1 MFLEVLMNN
10 YKSLKKQLKFCI
22 KTMNDSSS
30 LFVVDSN
37 KDFTR
42 KRKHLFGST
51 LFNVLLLESGS
62 LKDEMFKLFGYKL
75 DTPTAS
81 SFVQARSKI
90 RPDAFR
96 TLFNMFN
103 ERTQKI
109 KLHKGYR
116 LLAVD
121 GSVLPISSAI
131 KDTKTTFYKAN
142 NSNNP
147 FSAYHL
153 NTSYDLLECTYD
165 DIVLQGNAVMNENGA
180 FNEIVDRYDGPKA
193 IFIADRGYESIN
205 SFVKVGMKNHKYLIR
220 VKDIHSRT
228 SVLRSFGPFPDAEF
242 DMHVRRTLTTK
253 QTNEI
258 KAHPEIYKFVPKN
271 QRFDFFDGSP
281 YFDFECRV
289 VRFKI
294 SDDTYESVVTI
305 LDESEFNIQDI
316 KELYHLRWEIETSYR
331 ELKYHL
337 DLNTLHSKKRMFIEQ
352 EIYAKL
358 VLYNFCSRVS
368 NNIKIKEKDRKYEYQ
383 LNYVRAFHIIR
394 HYLKEKGGK
403 NPPDIESLIAKEI
416 LPIRPNRQNERKV
429 KAKSPVSF
437 NYRYD

>member
-10 YKSLKKQLKFCI
+10 YKSLKRQLKFCI

-42 KRKHLFGST
+42 KRNHLFGST

-62 LKDEMFKLFGYKL
+62 LKDEMFKLFGYNL

-90 RPDAFR
+90 RPDAF
-96 TLFNMFN
+96 
-103 ERTQKI
+103 
-109 KLHKGYR
+109 H
-116 LLAVD
+116 
-121 GSVLPISSAI
+121 SAI
-131 KDTKTTFYKAN
+131 KDSKTTFYKAN
-142 NSNNP
+142 NSNKP

-205 SFVKVGMKNHKYLIR
+205 SFVKVGMKNNKYLIR

-242 DMHVRRTLTTK
+242 DMHIRRTLTTK

-294 SDDTYESVVTI
+294 SDDTYESVVTN

-394 HYLKEKGGK
+394 NYLKEKGGK

-429 KAKSPVSF
+429 KAKSPLSF

>member
-1 MFLEVLMNN
+1 MNN

-62 LKDEMFKLFGYKL
+62 LKDEMFKLFGYNL

-90 RPDAFR
+90 RPDAF
-96 TLFNMFN
+96 
-103 ERTQKI
+103 
-109 KLHKGYR
+109 H
-116 LLAVD
+116 
-121 GSVLPISSAI
+121 SAI
-131 KDTKTTFYKAN
+131 KDSKTTFYKAN
-142 NSNNP
+142 NSNKP
-147 FSAYHL
+147 FLAYHL

-205 SFVKVGMKNHKYLIR
+205 SFVKVGMKNNKYLIR

-242 DMHVRRTLTTK
+242 DMHARRTLTTK

-294 SDDTYESVVTI
+294 SDDTYESIITN

-394 HYLKEKGGK
+394 NYLKEKGGK

>member
-22 KTMNDSSS
+22 KTMNDSPS

-90 RPDAFR
+90 RPDAFH

-103 ERTQKI
+103 ERTQRI

-131 KDTKTTFYKAN
+131 KDSKTTFYKAN
-142 NSNNP
+142 NSNKP

-153 NTSYDLLECTYD
+153 NTSYDLLECTY

-205 SFVKVGMKNHKYLIR
+205 SFVKVGMKNNKYLI
-220 VKDIHSRT
+220 
-228 SVLRSFGPFPDAEF
+228 
-242 DMHVRRTLTTK
+242 
-253 QTNEI
+253 
-258 KAHPEIYKFVPKN
+258 
-271 QRFDFFDGSP
+271 
-281 YFDFECRV
+281 
-289 VRFKI
+289 
-294 SDDTYESVVTI
+294 
-305 LDESEFNIQDI
+305 
-316 KELYHLRWEIETSYR
+316 
-331 ELKYHL
+331 
-337 DLNTLHSKKRMFIEQ
+337 
-352 EIYAKL
+352 
-358 VLYNFCSRVS
+358 RVS

-394 HYLKEKGGK
+394 NYLKEKGGK

>member
-1 MFLEVLMNN
+1 MLFFC
-10 YKSLKKQLKFCI
+10 LKEFCI

-90 RPDAFR
+90 RPDAFH

-142 NSNNP
+142 NSNKP
-147 FSAYHL
+147 FFAYHL

-165 DIVLQGNAVMNENGA
+165 DIVFQENAMMNENGA

-205 SFVKVGMKNHKYLIR
+205 SFVKVGMKNNKYLIR
-220 VKDIHSRT
+220 VKYIHSKT
-228 SVLRSFGPFPDAEF
+228 SVLRSFGPFPDTIC
-242 DMHVRRTLTTK
+242 V
-253 QTNEI
+253 
-258 KAHPEIYKFVPKN
+258 
-271 QRFDFFDGSP
+271 
-281 YFDFECRV
+281 
-289 VRFKI
+289 
-294 SDDTYESVVTI
+294 SVV
-305 LDESEFNIQDI
+305 
-316 KELYHLRWEIETSYR
+316 
-331 ELKYHL
+331 
-337 DLNTLHSKKRMFIEQ
+337 
-352 EIYAKL
+352 
-358 VLYNFCSRVS
+358 
-368 NNIKIKEKDRKYEYQ
+368 
-383 LNYVRAFHIIR
+383 
-394 HYLKEKGGK
+394 
-403 NPPDIESLIAKEI
+403 P
-416 LPIRPNRQNERKV
+416 
-429 KAKSPVSF
+429 
-437 NYRYD
+437 

>member
-1 MFLEVLMNN
+1 MWPIIISDNRPIVYRYMFLEVLMNN

-142 NSNNP
+142 NSNKP

-205 SFVKVGMKNHKYLIR
+205 SFVKV
-220 VKDIHSRT
+220 
-228 SVLRSFGPFPDAEF
+228 
-242 DMHVRRTLTTK
+242 VRRTLTTK

-294 SDDTYESVVTI
+294 SDDTYESIITN

-394 HYLKEKGGK
+394 NYLKEKGGK

>member
-10 YKSLKKQLKFCI
+10 YKSLKRQLKFCI

-42 KRKHLFGST
+42 KRNHLFGST

-62 LKDEMFKLFGYKL
+62 LKDEMFKLFGYNL

-90 RPDAFR
+90 RPDAF
-96 TLFNMFN
+96 
-103 ERTQKI
+103 
-109 KLHKGYR
+109 H
-116 LLAVD
+116 
-121 GSVLPISSAI
+121 SAI
-131 KDTKTTFYKAN
+131 KDSKTTFYKAN
-142 NSNNP
+142 NSNKP
-147 FSAYHL
+147 FLAYHL

-205 SFVKVGMKNHKYLIR
+205 SFVKVGMKNNKYLIR

-242 DMHVRRTLTTK
+242 DMHIRRTLTTK

-294 SDDTYESVVTI
+294 SDDTYESVVTN

-394 HYLKEKGGK
+394 NYLKEKGGK

-416 LPIRPNRQNERKV
+416 LPIRPNCQNERKV

>member
-22 KTMNDSSS
+22 KTMNDFSS

-62 LKDEMFKLFGYKL
+62 LKDEMFKLFGYNL

-90 RPDAFR
+90 RPDAF
-96 TLFNMFN
+96 
-103 ERTQKI
+103 
-109 KLHKGYR
+109 H
-116 LLAVD
+116 
-121 GSVLPISSAI
+121 SAI
-131 KDTKTTFYKAN
+131 KDSKTTFYKAN
-142 NSNNP
+142 NSNKP

-205 SFVKVGMKNHKYLIR
+205 SFVKVGMKNNKYLIR

-294 SDDTYESVVTI
+294 SDDTYESIITN

-394 HYLKEKGGK
+394 NYLKEKGGK

>member
-1 MFLEVLMNN
+1 MNN

-62 LKDEMFKLFGYKL
+62 LKDEMFKLFGYNL

-90 RPDAFR
+90 RPDAF
-96 TLFNMFN
+96 
-103 ERTQKI
+103 
-109 KLHKGYR
+109 H
-116 LLAVD
+116 
-121 GSVLPISSAI
+121 SAI
-131 KDTKTTFYKAN
+131 KDSKTTFYKAN
-142 NSNNP
+142 NSNKP
-147 FSAYHL
+147 FLAYHL

-205 SFVKVGMKNHKYLIR
+205 SFVKVGMKNNKYLIR

-294 SDDTYESVVTI
+294 SDDTYESIVTN

-394 HYLKEKGGK
+394 NYLKEKGGK

>member
-142 NSNNP
+142 NSNKP

-165 DIVLQGNAVMNENGA
+165 DIAGFCGVSTRNSVNRILRGLRQQGVITM
-180 FNEIVDRYDGPKA
+180 VY
-193 IFIADRGYESIN
+193 
-205 SFVKVGMKNHKYLIR
+205 HKI
-220 VKDIHSRT
+220 
-228 SVLRSFGPFPDAEF
+228 
-242 DMHVRRTLTTK
+242 
-253 QTNEI
+253 
-258 KAHPEIYKFVPKN
+258 
-271 QRFDFFDGSP
+271 
-281 YFDFECRV
+281 
-289 VRFKI
+289 
-294 SDDTYESVVTI
+294 
-305 LDESEFNIQDI
+305 
-316 KELYHLRWEIETSYR
+316 
-331 ELKYHL
+331 
-337 DLNTLHSKKRMFIEQ
+337 
-352 EIYAKL
+352 L
-358 VLYNFCSRVS
+358 VLDV
-368 NNIKIKEKDRKYEYQ
+368 D
-383 LNYVRAFHIIR
+383 
-394 HYLKEKGGK
+394 YLK
-403 NPPDIESLIAKEI
+403 
-416 LPIRPNRQNERKV
+416 
-429 KAKSPVSF
+429 
-437 NYRYD
+437 RYV

>member
-1 MFLEVLMNN
+1 MNN
-10 YKSLKKQLKFCI
+10 YKSLKRQLKFCI

-42 KRKHLFGST
+42 KRNHLFGST

-62 LKDEMFKLFGYKL
+62 LKDEMFKLFGYNL

-90 RPDAFR
+90 RPDAF
-96 TLFNMFN
+96 
-103 ERTQKI
+103 
-109 KLHKGYR
+109 H
-116 LLAVD
+116 
-121 GSVLPISSAI
+121 SAI
-131 KDTKTTFYKAN
+131 KDSKTTFYKAN
-142 NSNNP
+142 NSNKP

-205 SFVKVGMKNHKYLIR
+205 SFVKVGMKNNKYLIR

-294 SDDTYESVVTI
+294 SDDTYESIITN

-394 HYLKEKGGK
+394 NYLKEKGGK

>member
-10 YKSLKKQLKFCI
+10 YKSLKRQLKFCI

-42 KRKHLFGST
+42 KRNHLFGST

-62 LKDEMFKLFGYKL
+62 LKDEMFKLFGYNL

-90 RPDAFR
+90 RPDAF
-96 TLFNMFN
+96 
-103 ERTQKI
+103 
-109 KLHKGYR
+109 H
-116 LLAVD
+116 
-121 GSVLPISSAI
+121 SAI
-131 KDTKTTFYKAN
+131 KDSKTTFYKAN
-142 NSNNP
+142 NSNKP

-205 SFVKVGMKNHKYLIR
+205 SFVKVGMKNNKYLIR

-242 DMHVRRTLTTK
+242 DMHIRRTLTTK

-294 SDDTYESVVTI
+294 SDDTYESIVTN

-316 KELYHLRWEIETSYR
+316 KDLYHLRWEIETSYR

>member
-1 MFLEVLMNN
+1 MNN
-10 YKSLKKQLKFCI
+10 YKSLKRQLKFCI

-62 LKDEMFKLFGYKL
+62 LKDEMFKLFGYNL

-90 RPDAFR
+90 RPDAF
-96 TLFNMFN
+96 
-103 ERTQKI
+103 
-109 KLHKGYR
+109 H
-116 LLAVD
+116 
-121 GSVLPISSAI
+121 SAI
-131 KDTKTTFYKAN
+131 KDSKTTFYKAN
-142 NSNNP
+142 NSNKP
-147 FSAYHL
+147 FLAYHL

-205 SFVKVGMKNHKYLIR
+205 SFVKVGMKNNKYLIR

-242 DMHVRRTLTTK
+242 DMHIRRTLTTK

-294 SDDTYESVVTI
+294 SDDTYESIVTN
-305 LDESEFNIQDI
+305 LEESEFNIQDI

-394 HYLKEKGGK
+394 NYLKEKGGK

>member
-10 YKSLKKQLKFCI
+10 YKSLKRQLKFCI

-62 LKDEMFKLFGYKL
+62 LKDEMFKLFGYNL

-90 RPDAFR
+90 RPDAF
-96 TLFNMFN
+96 
-103 ERTQKI
+103 
-109 KLHKGYR
+109 H
-116 LLAVD
+116 
-121 GSVLPISSAI
+121 SAI
-131 KDTKTTFYKAN
+131 KDSKTTFYKAN
-142 NSNNP
+142 NSNKP

-242 DMHVRRTLTTK
+242 DMHARRTLTTK

-294 SDDTYESVVTI
+294 SDDTYESVVTN

-394 HYLKEKGGK
+394 NYLKEKGGK

>member
-90 RPDAFR
+90 RPDAF
-96 TLFNMFN
+96 
-103 ERTQKI
+103 
-109 KLHKGYR
+109 H
-116 LLAVD
+116 
-121 GSVLPISSAI
+121 SAI
-131 KDTKTTFYKAN
+131 KDSKTTFYKAN
-142 NSNNP
+142 NSNKP

-205 SFVKVGMKNHKYLIR
+205 SFVKVGMKNNKYLIR

-242 DMHVRRTLTTK
+242 DMHARRTLTTK

-294 SDDTYESVVTI
+294 SDDTYESIVTN

-394 HYLKEKGGK
+394 NYLKEKGGK

>member
-10 YKSLKKQLKFCI
+10 YKSLKRQLKFCI

-62 LKDEMFKLFGYKL
+62 LKDEMFKLFGYNL

-90 RPDAFR
+90 RPDAF
-96 TLFNMFN
+96 
-103 ERTQKI
+103 
-109 KLHKGYR
+109 H
-116 LLAVD
+116 
-121 GSVLPISSAI
+121 SAI
-131 KDTKTTFYKAN
+131 KDSKTTFYKAN
-142 NSNNP
+142 NSNKP

-242 DMHVRRTLTTK
+242 DMHARRTLTTK

-294 SDDTYESVVTI
+294 SDDTYESIVTN

-394 HYLKEKGGK
+394 NYLKEKGGK

>member
-37 KDFTR
+37 KNFTR

-62 LKDEMFKLFGYKL
+62 LKDEMFKLFGYNL

-90 RPDAFR
+90 RPDAF
-96 TLFNMFN
+96 
-103 ERTQKI
+103 
-109 KLHKGYR
+109 H
-116 LLAVD
+116 
-121 GSVLPISSAI
+121 SAI
-131 KDTKTTFYKAN
+131 KDSKTTFYKAN
-142 NSNNP
+142 NSNKP

-205 SFVKVGMKNHKYLIR
+205 SFVKVGMKNNKYLIR

-242 DMHVRRTLTTK
+242 DMHIRRTLTTK

-294 SDDTYESVVTI
+294 SDDTYESIVTN

-394 HYLKEKGGK
+394 NYLKEKGGK

>member
-10 YKSLKKQLKFCI
+10 YKSLKRQLKFCI

-42 KRKHLFGST
+42 KRNHLFGST

-62 LKDEMFKLFGYKL
+62 LKDEMFKLFGYNL

-90 RPDAFR
+90 RPDAF
-96 TLFNMFN
+96 
-103 ERTQKI
+103 
-109 KLHKGYR
+109 H
-116 LLAVD
+116 
-121 GSVLPISSAI
+121 SAI
-131 KDTKTTFYKAN
+131 KDSKTTFYKAN
-142 NSNNP
+142 NSNKP

-205 SFVKVGMKNHKYLIR
+205 SFVKVGMKNNKYLIR

-242 DMHVRRTLTTK
+242 DMHIRRTLTTK

-294 SDDTYESVVTI
+294 SDDTYESVVTN

-394 HYLKEKGGK
+394 NYLKEKGGK

>member
-1 MFLEVLMNN
+1 MNN
-10 YKSLKKQLKFCI
+10 YKSLKRQLKFCI

-90 RPDAFR
+90 RPDAF
-96 TLFNMFN
+96 
-103 ERTQKI
+103 
-109 KLHKGYR
+109 H
-116 LLAVD
+116 
-121 GSVLPISSAI
+121 SAI
-131 KDTKTTFYKAN
+131 KDSKTTFYKAN
-142 NSNNP
+142 NSNKP

-205 SFVKVGMKNHKYLIR
+205 SFVKVGMKNNKYLIR

-228 SVLRSFGPFPDAEF
+228 SVLRSFCPFPDAEF
-242 DMHVRRTLTTK
+242 DRHVRRTLTTK

-294 SDDTYESVVTI
+294 SDDTYESIITN

-394 HYLKEKGGK
+394 NYLKEKGGK

>member
-10 YKSLKKQLKFCI
+10 YKSLKRQLKFCI

-62 LKDEMFKLFGYKL
+62 LKDEMFKLFGYNL

-90 RPDAFR
+90 RPDAF
-96 TLFNMFN
+96 
-103 ERTQKI
+103 
-109 KLHKGYR
+109 H
-116 LLAVD
+116 
-121 GSVLPISSAI
+121 SAI
-131 KDTKTTFYKAN
+131 KDSKTTFYKAN
-142 NSNNP
+142 NSNKP

-180 FNEIVDRYDGPKA
+180 FNGIVDRYDGPKA

-205 SFVKVGMKNHKYLIR
+205 SFVKVGMKNNKYLIR

-242 DMHVRRTLTTK
+242 DRHVRRTLTTK

-294 SDDTYESVVTI
+294 SDDTYESIVTN

-394 HYLKEKGGK
+394 NYLKEKGGK

>member
-10 YKSLKKQLKFCI
+10 YKSLKRQLKFCI

-62 LKDEMFKLFGYKL
+62 LKDEMFKLFGYNL

-90 RPDAFR
+90 RPDAF
-96 TLFNMFN
+96 
-103 ERTQKI
+103 
-109 KLHKGYR
+109 H
-116 LLAVD
+116 
-121 GSVLPISSAI
+121 SAI

-142 NSNNP
+142 NSNKP

-205 SFVKVGMKNHKYLIR
+205 SFVKVGMKNNKYLIR

-271 QRFDFFDGSP
+271 QRFDLFDGSP

-294 SDDTYESVVTI
+294 SDDTYESIVTN

-352 EIYAKL
+352 EIYTKL

-394 HYLKEKGGK
+394 NYLKEKGGK

>member
-1 MFLEVLMNN
+1 MNN

-90 RPDAFR
+90 RPDAF
-96 TLFNMFN
+96 
-103 ERTQKI
+103 
-109 KLHKGYR
+109 H
-116 LLAVD
+116 
-121 GSVLPISSAI
+121 SAI
-131 KDTKTTFYKAN
+131 KDSKTTFYKAN
-142 NSNNP
+142 NSNKP

-205 SFVKVGMKNHKYLIR
+205 SFVKVGMKNNKYLIR

-294 SDDTYESVVTI
+294 SDDTYESIITN

-394 HYLKEKGGK
+394 NYLKEKGGK

>member
-1 MFLEVLMNN
+1 
-10 YKSLKKQLKFCI
+10 I

-121 GSVLPISSAI
+121 GSVLPISSVI

-142 NSNNP
+142 NSNKP

-193 IFIADRGYESIN
+193 IF
-205 SFVKVGMKNHKYLIR
+205 
-220 VKDIHSRT
+220 
-228 SVLRSFGPFPDAEF
+228 
-242 DMHVRRTLTTK
+242 
-253 QTNEI
+253 
-258 KAHPEIYKFVPKN
+258 
-271 QRFDFFDGSP
+271 
-281 YFDFECRV
+281 
-289 VRFKI
+289 
-294 SDDTYESVVTI
+294 
-305 LDESEFNIQDI
+305 
-316 KELYHLRWEIETSYR
+316 
-331 ELKYHL
+331 
-337 DLNTLHSKKRMFIEQ
+337 
-352 EIYAKL
+352 
-358 VLYNFCSRVS
+358 
-368 NNIKIKEKDRKYEYQ
+368 
-383 LNYVRAFHIIR
+383 
-394 HYLKEKGGK
+394 
-403 NPPDIESLIAKEI
+403 
-416 LPIRPNRQNERKV
+416 
-429 KAKSPVSF
+429 
-437 NYRYD
+437 

>member
-10 YKSLKKQLKFCI
+10 YKSLKRQLKFCI

-62 LKDEMFKLFGYKL
+62 LKDEMFKLFGYNL

-90 RPDAFR
+90 RPDAF
-96 TLFNMFN
+96 
-103 ERTQKI
+103 
-109 KLHKGYR
+109 H
-116 LLAVD
+116 
-121 GSVLPISSAI
+121 SAI
-131 KDTKTTFYKAN
+131 KDSKTTFYKAN
-142 NSNNP
+142 NSNKP
-147 FSAYHL
+147 FLAYHL

-205 SFVKVGMKNHKYLIR
+205 SFVKVDMKNNKYLIR

-253 QTNEI
+253 QTNEM

-294 SDDTYESVVTI
+294 SDDTYESIVTN

-403 NPPDIESLIAKEI
+403 NEYIKIDRDKSTFKSHRDFDSEIEMTFKH
-416 LPIRPNRQNERKV
+416 
-429 KAKSPVSF
+429 F
-437 NYRYD
+437 

>member
-1 MFLEVLMNN
+1 MNN
-10 YKSLKKQLKFCI
+10 YKSLKRQLKFCI

-62 LKDEMFKLFGYKL
+62 LKDEMFKLFGYNL

-90 RPDAFR
+90 RPDAF
-96 TLFNMFN
+96 
-103 ERTQKI
+103 
-109 KLHKGYR
+109 H
-116 LLAVD
+116 
-121 GSVLPISSAI
+121 SAI
-131 KDTKTTFYKAN
+131 KDSKTTFYKAN
-142 NSNNP
+142 NSNKP

-205 SFVKVGMKNHKYLIR
+205 SFVKVGMKNNKYLIR

-242 DMHVRRTLTTK
+242 DMHIRRTLTTK

-294 SDDTYESVVTI
+294 SDDTYESIVTN

-394 HYLKEKGGK
+394 NYLKEKGGK

-416 LPIRPNRQNERKV
+416 LPIRPNCQNERKV

>member
-1 MFLEVLMNN
+1 
-10 YKSLKKQLKFCI
+10 
-22 KTMNDSSS
+22 
-30 LFVVDSN
+30 
-37 KDFTR
+37 
-42 KRKHLFGST
+42 
-51 LFNVLLLESGS
+51 
-62 LKDEMFKLFGYKL
+62 
-75 DTPTAS
+75 
-81 SFVQARSKI
+81 
-90 RPDAFR
+90 
-96 TLFNMFN
+96 
-103 ERTQKI
+103 
-109 KLHKGYR
+109 
-116 LLAVD
+116 
-121 GSVLPISSAI
+121 
-131 KDTKTTFYKAN
+131 
-142 NSNNP
+142 
-147 FSAYHL
+147 
-153 NTSYDLLECTYD
+153 
-165 DIVLQGNAVMNENGA
+165 MNENGA
-180 FNEIVDRYDGPKA
+180 FNGIVDRYDGPKA

-205 SFVKVGMKNHKYLIR
+205 SFVKVGMKNNKYLIR

-242 DMHVRRTLTTK
+242 DMHIRRTLTTK

-294 SDDTYESVVTI
+294 SDDTYESIVTN
-305 LDESEFNIQDI
+305 LEESEFNIQDI

>member
-42 KRKHLFGST
+42 KRKHLF
-51 LFNVLLLESGS
+51 GS

-131 KDTKTTFYKAN
+131 KDTK
-142 NSNNP
+142 P
-147 FSAYHL
+147 L
-153 NTSYDLLECTYD
+153 
-165 DIVLQGNAVMNENGA
+165 
-180 FNEIVDRYDGPKA
+180 
-193 IFIADRGYESIN
+193 FIR
-205 SFVKVGMKNHKYLIR
+205 
-220 VKDIHSRT
+220 
-228 SVLRSFGPFPDAEF
+228 P
-242 DMHVRRTLTTK
+242 
-253 QTNEI
+253 
-258 KAHPEIYKFVPKN
+258 
-271 QRFDFFDGSP
+271 
-281 YFDFECRV
+281 
-289 VRFKI
+289 
-294 SDDTYESVVTI
+294 
-305 LDESEFNIQDI
+305 
-316 KELYHLRWEIETSYR
+316 
-331 ELKYHL
+331 
-337 DLNTLHSKKRMFIEQ
+337 
-352 EIYAKL
+352 
-358 VLYNFCSRVS
+358 
-368 NNIKIKEKDRKYEYQ
+368 
-383 LNYVRAFHIIR
+383 IIR
-394 HYLKEKGGK
+394 INLS
-403 NPPDIESLIAKEI
+403 PPII
-416 LPIRPNRQNERKV
+416 
-429 KAKSPVSF
+429 
-437 NYRYD
+437 

>member
-1 MFLEVLMNN
+1 MWPIIISDNRPIVYRYMFLEVLMNN

-37 KDFTR
+37 KDFIR

-90 RPDAFR
+90 RPDAFH

-103 ERTQKI
+103 ERTQRI

-131 KDTKTTFYKAN
+131 KDSKTTFYKAN
-142 NSNNP
+142 NSNKP

-205 SFVKVGMKNHKYLIR
+205 SFVKVGMKNNKYLIR

-294 SDDTYESVVTI
+294 SDDTYESIITN

-358 VLYNFCSRVS
+358 VLY
-368 NNIKIKEKDRKYEYQ
+368 
-383 LNYVRAFHIIR
+383 L
-394 HYLKEKGGK
+394 
-403 NPPDIESLIAKEI
+403 SLIHISE
-416 LPIRPNRQNERKV
+416 PTRH
-429 KAKSPVSF
+429 
-437 NYRYD
+437 

>member
-1 MFLEVLMNN
+1 MNN
-10 YKSLKKQLKFCI
+10 YKSLKRQLKFCI

-62 LKDEMFKLFGYKL
+62 LKDEMFKLFGYNL

-90 RPDAFR
+90 RPDAF
-96 TLFNMFN
+96 
-103 ERTQKI
+103 
-109 KLHKGYR
+109 H
-116 LLAVD
+116 
-121 GSVLPISSAI
+121 SAI
-131 KDTKTTFYKAN
+131 KDSKTTFYKAN
-142 NSNNP
+142 NSNKP

-294 SDDTYESVVTI
+294 SDDTYESIVTN

-394 HYLKEKGGK
+394 NYLKEKGGK

>member
-1 MFLEVLMNN
+1 
-10 YKSLKKQLKFCI
+10 
-22 KTMNDSSS
+22 
-30 LFVVDSN
+30 
-37 KDFTR
+37 
-42 KRKHLFGST
+42 
-51 LFNVLLLESGS
+51 
-62 LKDEMFKLFGYKL
+62 
-75 DTPTAS
+75 
-81 SFVQARSKI
+81 
-90 RPDAFR
+90 
-96 TLFNMFN
+96 
-103 ERTQKI
+103 
-109 KLHKGYR
+109 
-116 LLAVD
+116 
-121 GSVLPISSAI
+121 
-131 KDTKTTFYKAN
+131 
-142 NSNNP
+142 
-147 FSAYHL
+147 
-153 NTSYDLLECTYD
+153 
-165 DIVLQGNAVMNENGA
+165 
-180 FNEIVDRYDGPKA
+180 
-193 IFIADRGYESIN
+193 
-205 SFVKVGMKNHKYLIR
+205 
-220 VKDIHSRT
+220 
-228 SVLRSFGPFPDAEF
+228 
-242 DMHVRRTLTTK
+242 MHVRRTLTTK

-294 SDDTYESVVTI
+294 SDDTYESIITN

-394 HYLKEKGGK
+394 NYLKEKGGK

>member
-62 LKDEMFKLFGYKL
+62 LKDEMFKLFGYNL

-90 RPDAFR
+90 RPDAF
-96 TLFNMFN
+96 
-103 ERTQKI
+103 
-109 KLHKGYR
+109 H
-116 LLAVD
+116 
-121 GSVLPISSAI
+121 SAI
-131 KDTKTTFYKAN
+131 KDSKTTFYKAN
-142 NSNNP
+142 NSNKP
-147 FSAYHL
+147 FLAYHL

-165 DIVLQGNAVMNENGA
+165 DIVLRGNAVMNENGA
-180 FNEIVDRYDGPKA
+180 FNGIVDRYDGPKA

-205 SFVKVGMKNHKYLIR
+205 SFVKVGMKNNKYLIR

-294 SDDTYESVVTI
+294 SDDTYESIVTN

-394 HYLKEKGGK
+394 NYLKEKGGK